1 MKKISICTVCM
12 NRLYYLSQTLPVNI
26 KENQGYPNLEF
37 VVLNY
42 NSRDD
47 MDDWMRTHMG
57 QHIESGLVKY
67 YRTDEPEF
75 FNLAHSKN
83 MATKLATGDIICNI
97 DADNYAGPG
106 YVNWVQERFST
117 KGPGIEITT
126 IRRDAIPYRDQGGK
140 LCFYKDLFIKVNGYD
155 ESLIGYGMDDVD
167 LSNRLENAGAKR
179 VFIEEEKYL
188 RFIPHSD
195 QERIANYRYPNNLK
209 SIYVCISYTTRKRQK
224 ALYLFVDD
232 TAEELD
238 FRFNE
243 SVQSDLVRT
252 FVGWTIAEGGHRK
265 ASFRQTESRLTLTFS
280 DNSFAAYEVEDGLLY
295 SRNTGPESIWKE
307 LKQGDHMYLMVLMGY
322 NECLNR
328 RTFSDNERSNGS
340 INKKGWGQGNVFRNF
355 ETRPALPVI

>member
-126 IRRDAIPYRDQGGK
+126 IRRDAIPY
-140 LCFYKDLFIKVNGYD
+140 KVF
-155 ESLIGYGMDDVD
+155 E
-167 LSNRLENAGAKR
+167 
-179 VFIEEEKYL
+179 
-188 RFIPHSD
+188 
-195 QERIANYRYPNNLK
+195 
-209 SIYVCISYTTRKRQK
+209 IYS
-224 ALYLFVDD
+224 
-232 TAEELD
+232 
-238 FRFNE
+238 
-243 SVQSDLVRT
+243 
-252 FVGWTIAEGGHRK
+252 
-265 ASFRQTESRLTLTFS
+265 SFRSGTHRELSLSQQPKKHLCLHFLYYKKETKGPI
-280 DNSFAAYEVEDGLLY
+280 SFC
-295 SRNTGPESIWKE
+295 R
-307 LKQGDHMYLMVLMGY
+307 
-322 NECLNR
+322 
-328 RTFSDNERSNGS
+328 
-340 INKKGWGQGNVFRNF
+340 
-355 ETRPALPVI
+355 